1 MRVTKKPKEA
11 NSRGHDG
18 VRGSKTKIDKRLK
31 KDTRITNPLT
41 KRLFD
46 LKEASIY
53 LGRPV
58 FSVRTLIWNGA
69 LPYVKEG
76 RKQYLDVY
84 DMDKY
89 IERCKET
96 MV

>member
-1 MRVTKKPKEA
+1 MASK
-11 NSRGHDG
+11 
-18 VRGSKTKIDKRLK
+18 SKTDKAFK
-31 KDTRITNPLT
+31 KAQRTTYPLN

-58 FSVRTLIWNGA
+58 FSVRGLIWQGK
-69 LPYVKEG
+69 LPVIKDG
-76 RKQYLDVY
+76 RRLYLDLY
-84 DMDKY
+84 DMNDY
-89 IERCKET
+89 IEKNKLT

>member
-1 MRVTKKPKEA
+1 MAAKDH
-11 NSRGHDG
+11 NSKG
-18 VRGSKTKIDKRLK
+18 LK
-31 KDTRITNPLT
+31 KAQGIGNPLT

-46 LKEASIY
+46 LREASVY

-58 FSVRTLIWNGA
+58 FSVRGLIWNGA
-69 LPYVKEG
+69 LPYVKDG

-84 DMDKY
+84 DMDRY
-89 IERCKET
+89 IEQNKET

>member
-1 MRVTKKPKEA
+1 MA
-11 NSRGHDG
+11 
-18 VRGSKTKIDKRLK
+18 SKTLIDKGSQGAQ
-31 KDTRITNPLT
+31 RIANPLN

-46 LKEASIY
+46 LKEAAAY

-69 LPYVKEG
+69 LPVIRDG

-84 DMDKY
+84 DMDAY
-89 IERCKET
+89 IEKNKVT
-96 MV
+96 MI

>member
-1 MRVTKKPKEA
+1 MTA
-11 NSRGHDG
+11 
-18 VRGSKTKIDKRLK
+18 KTQTGKGLQ
-31 KDTRITNPLT
+31 TAQRIPYPLH

-46 LKEASIY
+46 LKEAGIY

-69 LPYVKEG
+69 LPVIKDG
-76 RKQYLDVY
+76 RKQYLDVI

-89 IERCKET
+89 IERMKQT
-96 MV
+96 IV